1 MLSEDDRKLGD
12 KYPNDLFLT
21 LYLVVGNEDK
31 GWKGNDFWLPNIKLP
46 YKGLVYWGLK

>member
-31 GWKGNDFWLPNIKLP
+31 GWKEATI
-46 YKGLVYWGLK
+46 LVA